1 LRDIFYFQ
9 LLAMT
14 LFALLTALLL
24 AHFQPWIWSEKLR
37 VRGGRYGNFFQH
49 HFNAG
54 AHQHGRLA
62 WWVAILPAL
71 ILLAML
77 CVYWANN
84 APALSVLLNIAVLY
98 GCMGF
103 RLFSLDFA
111 ALQNALRA
119 DQLDAARALLMRH
132 GELNTQHLTAAD
144 LANFAIQYAL
154 AMAQRKVFGVM
165 LWFVLFSLL
174 GLGGATGAVLYR
186 LSNFLRSHWTDAAE
200 YGEFA
205 AFAQQVWQ
213 GLNWL
218 PQRLMAIIFAI
229 VGDFED
235 ALEGWRSQ
243 ALNWPDALHNIALAS
258 AAGAVGTRLSTQQN
272 ERLIEIGVGEAADAD
287 AMQSI
292 TGLLWRAMLFW
303 LGFLLLLSI
312 AQVLP

>member
-1 LRDIFYFQ
+1 
-9 LLAMT
+9 MT

-37 VRGGRYGNFFQH
+37 VRGGRYGHFFQH

-77 CVYWANN
+77 SVYLATS
-84 APALSVLLNIAVLY
+84 APVLSVLLNIAVLY

-103 RLFSLDFA
+103 RMFSLDFA
-111 ALQNALRA
+111 AMQIALRA
-119 DQLDAARALLMRH
+119 GKLDAARALLARH
-132 GELNTQHLTAAD
+132 GELNTQHLTAAE
-144 LANFAIQYAL
+144 LANLAIQYAL
-154 AMAQRKVFGVM
+154 AIAQRKVFGVM
-165 LWFVLFSLL
+165 LWFVVFSLL

-186 LSNFLRSHWTDAAE
+186 MSNFLRSHWTDAAE

-272 ERLIEIGVGEAADAD
+272 ERLIEVGVGEAADAD

-292 TGLLWRAMLFW
+292 TGLLWRAMMFW

-312 AQVLP
+312 AQVLH

>member
-1 LRDIFYFQ
+1 
-9 LLAMT
+9 MT
-14 LFALLTALLL
+14 LFALLAALLL
-24 AHFQPWIWSEKLR
+24 AHFQPWVWSEKLR
-37 VRGGRYGNFFQH
+37 LRGGRYGHFFQH

-62 WWVAILPAL
+62 WWIATLPVLIVVA
-71 ILLAML
+71 
-77 CVYWANN
+77 V
-84 APALSVLLNIAVLY
+84 LSVYLAHHAAVLLLLLNIAVLY

-103 RLFSLDFA
+103 RVFGVDFA
-111 ALQNALRA
+111 AMQTALREEK
-119 DQLDAARALLMRH
+119 LELARALLAKH
-132 GELNTQHLTAAD
+132 GELVGSSLSATE
-144 LANFAIQYAL
+144 LANCAIQYAL
-154 AMAQRKVFGVM
+154 VIAQRKVFGVM
-165 LWFVLFSLL
+165 LWFVLFSLA

-186 LSNFLRSHWTDAAE
+186 LSNFLRSHWTDAAQ

-205 AFAQQVWQ
+205 AFAQHVWQ
-213 GLNWL
+213 ALNWL

-243 ALNWPDALHNIALAS
+243 ALSCPDALHNIVLAS
-258 AAGAVGTRLSTQQN
+258 AAGAVGTRLSLQQN
-272 ERLIEIGVGEAADAD
+272 NERIAVGVGDAADAD

-312 AQVLP
+312 ARVLS

>member
-1 LRDIFYFQ
+1 
-9 LLAMT
+9 MT

-24 AHFQPWIWSEKLR
+24 AHFQPWVWSEKLR

-62 WWVAILPAL
+62 WWVAMLPAL
-71 ILLAML
+71 ILLAMVS
-77 CVYWANN
+77 VYLANN
-84 APALSVLLNIAVLY
+84 APVLSVLLNIAVLY
-98 GCMGF
+98 ACMGF

-111 ALQNALRA
+111 VLQNALRE
-119 DQLDAARALLMRH
+119 DKLEVARALLAKH
-132 GELNTQHLTAAD
+132 SALPTHTLTAAA
-144 LANFAIQYAL
+144 LANLAIQYAL

-165 LWFVLFSLL
+165 LWFVVFSLL

-186 LSNFLRSHWTDAAE
+186 LSNFLRSHWTDAAQ
-200 YGEFA
+200 YGEFST
-205 AFAQQVWQ
+205 FAQQVWQ

-243 ALNWPDALHNIALAS
+243 AASWPDALHSIVLAS

-272 ERLIEIGVGEAADAD
+272 EQVISVGVGDPADAD

-292 TGLLWRAMLFW
+292 TGLLWRTMLFW
-303 LGFLLLLSI
+303 LGLLLLLSI
-312 AQVLP
+312 ARVLH

>member
-1 LRDIFYFQ
+1 
-9 LLAMT
+9 MT
-14 LFALLTALLL
+14 LFALLAALLL
-24 AHFQPWIWSEKLR
+24 AHFQPWVWSEKLR
-37 VRGGRYGNFFQH
+37 VRGGRYSHFFQH

-62 WWVAILPAL
+62 WWVAILPVL
-71 ILLAML
+71 ILLAVL
-77 CVYWANN
+77 SVYLAHH
-84 APALSVLLNIAVLY
+84 AAALLVLLNIAVLY
-98 GCMGF
+98 ACMGF
-103 RLFSLDFA
+103 RVFGVDFA
-111 ALQNALRA
+111 AMQNALREEK
-119 DQLDAARALLMRH
+119 LDLAYALLAKH
-132 GELNTQHLTAAD
+132 GD
-144 LANFAIQYAL
+144 LAAPPLSAVELANLAIQYAL
-154 AMAQRKVFGVM
+154 EMAQRKVFGVM
-165 LWFVLFSLL
+165 LWFVVFSLL

-243 ALNWPDALHNIALAS
+243 ALSWPDALHNIVLAS
-258 AAGAVGTRLSTQQN
+258 AAGAVGTRLSLQQN
-272 ERLIEIGVGEAADAD
+272 NERIEVGVGEAADADAD

-312 AQVLP
+312 AQVLH